1 MVASFASA
9 PPLDCEEERNEMFV
23 CFGFEQDNRYGNF
36 GQANYASAKLGV
48 VGFASSLA
56 KEGESKNILVN
67 VVAPVAGSRMTETV
81 MPPDLLEAL
90 KPE

>member
-1 MVASFASA
+1 M
-9 PPLDCEEERNEMFV
+9 LC
-23 CFGFEQDNRYGNF
+23 RYGNF

-48 VGFASSLA
+48 VGFASTLA

-67 VVAPVAGSRMTETV
+67 VVCPVAGSRMTETV

-90 KPE
+90 KPELRHL